1 MHAFHLLLRGCQR
14 FRVHVLGGTRSDAA
28 PLHTSAR
35 QIRAASR
42 RRLFDQDEATDSREV
57 DGGVLGQGGG
67 PGRPVTGH
75 LPSGAPQRAGRNPA
89 VAPSVHRK
97 RTSTK
102 QQQKQQQKQQPAPA
116 DAADSPA
123 GEGSGDVRP
132 VAAGQTKPLHNGARR
147 RQGPQHSSE
156 DTAAAAAAA
165 AAAAVAAAAASGFP
179 PGIGTGTAADT
190 APRDDVRAAAG
201 AADAGSGAAA
211 ALSQPAAPAPAQAR
225 GAREASLSAAG
236 PAAAAGPPAPHSRP
250 GPAAPQSPQS
260 VRPGPGPGPALAPAA
275 SVYVFWDLDNK
286 YPETLDHA
294 GMLGRLRDM
303 LQQYGRV
310 VEIRAYGNHRT
321 FKFVPEVWEA
331 AMRHGVMKHPLRGSP
346 TAGGGPS
353 SSSSSSLSASSSAG
367 SSSSSEGLR
376 CPLCSRRVR
385 GGESQLRSHFR
396 QMHQREHV
404 KKLARMGAAE
414 RAEYVQS
421 RKSERYRSAAHE
433 VLAPKRGYDLAGI
446 LRRLGVTVW
455 AVPMGKQKADVVLQR
470 EAVELLEG
478 ERGKRADL
486 EVGGE
491 KERKK
496 KEAEKPPSVFV
507 LMSDDHG
514 FEMLLK
520 LFTMAGWR
528 ALVVSN
534 TRFRNADER
543 LPWSNVL
550 PPPLPPPPL
559 PPLPPPPPL
568 LQRDADA
575 RGPSRTGA
583 GGMVRDGCSW
593 TLMRRL
599 LNSRVTPQKTRT
611 TPEPVAEGDH
621 GVE

>member
-67 PGRPVTGH
+67 PGCPVTGH

-294 GMLGRLRDM
+294 GMLGRLREM
-303 LQQYGRV
+303 LRAYGKV
-310 VEIRAYGNHRT
+310 VEIRAYANYHT
-321 FKFVPEVWEA
+321 LNYVPEIWEE
-331 AMRHGVMKHPLRGSP
+331 AMTRGMEAP
-346 TAGGGPS
+346 GPDAGQQ
-353 SSSSSSLSASSSAG
+353 
-367 SSSSSEGLR
+367 GLR
-376 CPLCSRRVR
+376 CPVCGAKLAN
-385 GGESQLRSHFR
+385 EDKLRSHFR
-396 QMHQREHV
+396 QLHQREHA
-404 KKLARMGAAE
+404 KKLAHRPSAE
-414 RAEYVQS
+414 KYS
-421 RKSERYRSAAHE
+421 KSDKFARYQSAAHK

-470 EAVELLEG
+470 EAVELLER
-478 ERGKRADL
+478 ERGKRADK
-486 EVGGE
+486 EVGGK
-491 KERKK
+491 KEARKEEAEGPL
-496 KEAEKPPSVFV
+496 EAEKPPSVFV

-520 LFTMAGWR
+520 LFAMAGWR

-534 TRFRNADER
+534 TPFKNAEQR
-543 LPWSNVL
+543 LAWSNV
-550 PPPLPPPPL
+550 
-559 PPLPPPPPL
+559 
-568 LQRDADA
+568 AA
-575 RGPSRTGA
+575 
-583 GGMVRDGCSW
+583 
-593 TLMRRL
+593 
-599 LNSRVTPQKTRT
+599 
-611 TPEPVAEGDH
+611 PEEYQYR
-621 GVE
+621 